1 MGRRLR
7 GAALRASKRIKLS
20 EKESTEVKA
29 DLVETQEFEEKR
41 DDELFVI
48 DTTAVLPSRKQ
59 QQKKQVKA
67 KDPRKNPS
75 LKEQAQIEKL
85 MQLHSPNQLQ
95 ELVAKGKISS
105 HVAVR
110 KGSVQPNFDLWGSE
124 DSKQQDE
131 TTLSTKKRKAVVDP
145 VIGSTLAGIKP
156 ATHVEIV
163 SRPALPPPHAKTKTV
178 TVEVAKAGQSY
189 NPDKVLHTKVLQEA
203 VLVEQK
209 RQMAEKEAK
218 APISTGMSAETKAYI
233 VGSDSEDSDDDEDQ
247 ETQDKDLNLSR
258 PVEKIPKKLTKAER
272 NKQKRIRAEQ
282 REIENRKRQKKLQNA
297 VAEAKL
303 ISKQLTREE
312 IEQNKRREE
321 LEKLK
326 SENTRTKGADVYH
339 RLAEENPINAPTYP
353 VALRSELKQTGSSLR
368 VIKPKGSLLT
378 DRMISLTDRDM
389 AAKKQLKKRTRVEG
403 KRRKM
408 KMKVRGKGYAE
419 SKESE
424 ILG

>member
-1 MGRRLR
+1 M
-7 GAALRASKRIKLS
+7 RASKRIKLT
-20 EKESTEVKA
+20 EKESTDVKA

-59 QQKKQVKA
+59 QIKKEVKA

-85 MQLHSPNQLQ
+85 IQLHTPNQLND
-95 ELVAKGKISS
+95 LVAKGNVLAK
-105 HVAVR
+105 VAIR

-124 DSKQQDE
+124 DSKGQDE
-131 TTLSTKKRKAVVDP
+131 AALSSKKRKAVDP

-163 SRPALPPPHAKTKTV
+163 SRPALPAPHAKTKTV

-189 NPDKVLHTKVLQEA
+189 NPDKVLHTKVLHEA

-209 RQMAEKEAK
+209 RQKAEQEAK

-233 VGSDSEDSDDDEDQ
+233 LGSDDSEDSDNDE
-247 ETQDKDLNLSR
+247 EEEAQDKDLNSSR
-258 PVEKIPKKLTKAER
+258 PVEKIHKKLTRAER

-297 VAEAKL
+297 VAEAKVV
-303 ISKQLTREE
+303 SKQLTREE
-312 IEQNKRREE
+312 IDQNKRREE

-326 SENTRTKGADVYH
+326 AENQRTKGADVYH
-339 RLAEENPINAPTYP
+339 RVAEENPIDAPTYP
-353 VALRSELKQTGSSLR
+353 VALRSELKQTGGSLR

-389 AAKKQLKKRTRVEG
+389 AAKKQLKKKFRVEG

-408 KMKVRGKGYAE
+408 KIKVRGKGYAE
-419 SKESE
+419 SRENE

>member
-1 MGRRLR
+1 MR
-7 GAALRASKRIKLS
+7 AAKRIKLS

-29 DLVETQEFEEKR
+29 DRVETQDLEEKR

-48 DTTAVLPSRKQ
+48 DTTAVLPSKK
-59 QQKKQVKA
+59 QQKKKEIKA

-85 MQLHSPNQLQ
+85 IHQHSPDTLK

-105 HVAVR
+105 QVAVR
-110 KGSVQPNFDLWGSE
+110 KGSVQPSFDLWGSAE
-124 DSKQQDE
+124 DE
-131 TTLSTKKRKAVVDP
+131 TALSSKKRKAVDP
-145 VIGSTLAGIKP
+145 VIGSEMAGIKP
-156 ATHVEIV
+156 ASHVEIV
-163 SRPALPPPHAKTKTV
+163 SRPALPAPHAKAKTV

-209 RQMAEKEAK
+209 RQKAEKEAK

-233 VGSDSEDSDDDEDQ
+233 VGSDDSDDSDNDDEDQ
-247 ETQDKDLNLSR
+247 EAQDKDTNLTR
-258 PVEKIPKKLTKAER
+258 PVEKIQKKLTRAER
-272 NKQKRIRAEQ
+272 NKQKRVRAEQ

-297 VAEAKL
+297 VAEAKV
-303 ISKQLTREE
+303 ISKQLSREE
-312 IEQNKRREE
+312 IEKNKRREE

-326 SENTRTKGADVYH
+326 SENQRTKGADVYH
-339 RLAEENPINAPTYP
+339 RLAEENPIHAPTYP
-353 VALRSELKQTGSSLR
+353 VALRSELNQTGSALR

-389 AAKKQLKKRTRVEG
+389 AAKKQLKKRIRVEG

-408 KMKVRGKGYAE
+408 RMKVRGKGYAE